1 MSNQFKS
8 GFKVKEILVFVIETL
23 QSEAKV
29 KIDVKN
35 SNIEKTMFNNWN
47 NIKGVLLNF
56 GLKLTENI
64 IW

>member
-56 GLKLTENI
+56 GFKLTENI

>member
-29 KIDVKN
+29 KSDVKN